1 MACISKDYYESQ
13 MCRHEMLL
21 AFQRSKEIIPLMLEE
36 VTWLPKEDGISLV
49 LVPYLY
55 IKTYGTESRD
65 KWSDKL
71 LTRVKGLIGSSRE
84 S

>member
-1 MACISKDYYESQ
+1 MACISKDYYESK
-13 MCRHEMLL
+13 MCRREMLL

-36 VTWLPKEDGISLV
+36 VNFLPKEDGISLA

-65 KWSDKL
+65 KWLGKL
-71 LTRVKGLIGSSRE
+71 LTRVKGLIGSSLE